1 MLLYADIDIISGVS
15 LQKFELNGELI
26 FMRKNALLA
35 LVLALTLLLS
45 GCNLVVKDQ
54 SVDDNQ
60 VVISYGDTVINKKEF
75 NERMDTLLAE
85 EEQFYSSY
93 GMTLDRTDPE
103 IIADAQNFVVEE
115 FEESVIRDMKLQEW
129 GLNELTEEDKPLV
142 DERTKEEMDSLRETI
157 RTYYVAD
164 PTLEG
169 DALEAE
175 VDRLMEYYGVTE
187 EDVRAEVEQ
196 EILQEKYKAEIV
208 KDVTVSDEDIAAKYD
223 ELVAADTTTYEGKA
237 GSWASAFNNG
247 SKLYYTPEGV
257 RFVKQILI
265 KYTEEDQKVL
275 DEINDLIGNGYT
287 DYYAAQQ
294 SLYYLGV
301 TDYADAVASINVTVT
316 PAEENAGEYY
326 TGAVTTDYNADA
338 LDASIPEEQKDLYIQ
353 MAVAQATE
361 DFYREQL
368 EKARAVALTHLDAEA
383 DDVLAQLE
391 SGADWE
397 ALMAEKTQDPGMQEG
412 AATAETGYA
421 VAADMTGFDSAFV
434 EGAMAIANPGENSGK
449 IYGAQYGYYIIKY
462 ISDAEA
468 GAVAQD
474 QMADAIRET
483 VLTEK
488 QNACFSETVEKWIS
502 EAGFKVDL
510 SVVK

>member
-1 MLLYADIDIISGVS
+1 
-15 LQKFELNGELI
+15 
-26 FMRKNALLA
+26 MRKKALLA
-35 LVLALTLLLS
+35 LVLVLTLMLS
-45 GCNLVVKDQ
+45 SCSLIVKDQ

-60 VVISYGDTVINKKEF
+60 VVVSLGDKILNKKEF
-75 NERMDTLLAE
+75 NTRMDTLLA
-85 EEQFYSSY
+85 QQADFYYSYY
-93 GMTLDRTDPE
+93 GMELDPTDPE
-103 IIADAQNFVVEE
+103 IIASAQQKVVKQY
-115 FEESVIRDMKLQEW
+115 EESTIRDAKMQEW
-129 GLNELTEEDKPLV
+129 GLTELTADDTAKVEERLQ
-142 DERTKEEMDSLRETI
+142 EEMTNVRNTL
-157 RTYYVAD
+157 RTYYVTD
-164 PTLEG
+164 KTLEG

-175 VDRLMEYYGVTE
+175 VDRLMETAGIRE
-187 EDVRAEVEQ
+187 EDVRAEVED

-208 KDVTVSDEDIAAKYD
+208 KDITVSDEDITAKYD
-223 ELVAADTTTYEGKA
+223 ELVAANTTSYEGKA
-237 GSWASAFNNG
+237 GSWAAAFNNG
-247 SKLYYTPEGV
+247 TKLYYTPEGI

-265 KYTEEDQKVL
+265 KYTEEDQAIL
-275 DEINDLIGNGYT
+275 DGINDLIGNGYT

-294 SLYYLGV
+294 SLSYLGV

-316 PAEENAGEYY
+316 PTEENAGEYY

-338 LDASIPEEQKDLYIQ
+338 LDASIPEEQKDLYIK

-383 DDVLAQLE
+383 DDILAQLE
-391 SGADWE
+391 AGADWD

-412 AATAETGYA
+412 APTAGTGYA
-421 VAADMTGFDSAFV
+421 VAADMTSFDTAFV

-462 ISDAEA
+462 IADAEA
-468 GAVAQD
+468 GAVAKEQV
-474 QMADAIRET
+474 ADTIRET

-488 QNACFSETVEKWIS
+488 QNACFNETVNQWIS

-510 SVVK
+510 NVLK